1 MNRDAIANHISS
13 HTFLNILANSF
24 RVLVS
29 GIVLIFVARTLGPTQ
44 YGIVFLGL
52 SVAAIAGLF
61 FDFGITTSTACFLA
75 DGKSL
80 NSLIYNNGRF
90 LNLLFSLIFSVIFF
104 SLSKPIA
111 EFINI
116 GSATYIQIICFLTL
130 FTSLFRFSTKCLQGI
145 KKTDKV
151 ALLNFVQSLIT
162 NILIFAAAYVGSQAT
177 GILLGHSI
185 SWVIIYLTSLLILR
199 KYFGIFKLHL
209 NMKTL
214 KQIFFYALPLLVT
227 SSSYFLLLRG
237 PSILL
242 SAFTSTKEVSYLH
255 IPLRIVELISLPAYS
270 LSMVATPFF
279 TKKEQLKGNLSW
291 LYVKIF
297 KYLLLFYLPITAY
310 LVLSSSRLIN
320 VVFGADYIRA
330 ASVLLILSLY
340 LPFFAVTNFSGTS
353 LDFLGFA
360 KQKSFIFAIA
370 TACAIICAFLLI
382 PTLKEIGAALAIAI
396 PYTLFS
402 IYTIVKSAM
411 ECKVKLRSYIV
422 KLLALLL
429 TVAVSYLLGIVIL
442 FNIEGII
449 GLIVSF
455 ACFASLF
462 VCLALIL
469 RVFNFKEIQNI
480 MNLMKK
486 KK

>member
-1 MNRDAIANHISS
+1 MNRNAIANHISS

-75 DGKSL
+75 EGESL

-116 GSATYIQIICFLTL
+116 GSASYIQIICFLTL

-162 NILIFAAAYVGSQAT
+162 NILIFAAVYVGSQAI
-177 GILLGHSI
+177 GVLLGHSI

-199 KYFGIFKLHL
+199 KYFGIFKLNL

-242 SAFTSTKEVSYLH
+242 SVFTSTKEVSYLH

-270 LSMVATPFF
+270 LSIVATPFF

-297 KYLLLFYLPITAY
+297 KYYLLFYLPVAIFLA
-310 LVLSSSRLIN
+310 LASKRIIHVA
-320 VVFGADYIRA
+320 FGAEYSNA
-330 ASVLLILSLY
+330 AGVLLILSFY
-340 LPFFAVTNFSGTS
+340 IPFFAITNFSGTS
-353 LDFLGFA
+353 LDFLGLA
-360 KQKSFIFAIA
+360 KQKSIIFAIV
-370 TACAIICAFLLI
+370 TASSITASFFIIPQF
-382 PTLKEIGAALAIAI
+382 KEIGAALIIAV

-402 IYTIVKSAM
+402 IYTIVRSSAKCGVNLTKYLM
-411 ECKVKLRSYIV
+411 KVV
-422 KLLALLL
+422 TLLL
-429 TVAVSYLLGIVIL
+429 VIITSSLPASITLYYFAGSTGLVISFICFISSFIILAIASKVFRIEEIHDLLKFI
-442 FNIEGII
+442 
-449 GLIVSF
+449 
-455 ACFASLF
+455 
-462 VCLALIL
+462 
-469 RVFNFKEIQNI
+469 K
-480 MNLMKK
+480 
-486 KK
+486 